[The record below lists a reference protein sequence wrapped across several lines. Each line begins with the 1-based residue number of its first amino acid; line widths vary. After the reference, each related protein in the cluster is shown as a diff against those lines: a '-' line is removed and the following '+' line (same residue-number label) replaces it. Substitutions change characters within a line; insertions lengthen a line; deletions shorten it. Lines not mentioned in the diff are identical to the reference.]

1 MILSPTKHSN
11 LRYSVVNVS
20 ASIIT
25 TLKENGII
33 EYNDLLATLKKKVG
47 HEVGEVFLLSLTFL
61 YILKRI
67 EYIDELDSIMLLN
80 EVV

>member
-1 MILSPTKHSN
+1 MMLSPTKHSN
-11 LRYSVVNVS
+11 LKYSIINVS

-33 EYNDLLATLKKKVG
+33 EYNDLLSSLKHKIGV
-47 HEVGEVFLLSLTFL
+47 EVGEVFLLSLNFL

-67 EYIDELDSIMLLN
+67 EYIDELDSIRLLN
-80 EVV
+80 EAV

>member
-1 MILSPTKHSN
+1 MMLSPTKHSN
-11 LRYSVVNVS
+11 LKYSIINVS

-33 EYNDLLATLKKKVG
+33 EYNDLLSSLKHKIGV
-47 HEVGEVFLLSLTFL
+47 EVSEVFLLSLNFL

-67 EYIDELDSIMLLN
+67 EYIDELDSIRLLN
-80 EVV
+80 EAV

>member
-11 LRYSVVNVS
+11 LRYSVINVS

-47 HEVGEVFLLSLTFL
+47 REVGEVFLLSLTFL

-67 EYIDELDSIMLLN
+67 EYIEELDSIRLLN
-80 EVV
+80 EVM

>member
-67 EYIDELDSIMLLN
+67 EYIDELDSIRLLN

>member
-1 MILSPTKHSN
+1 MMLSPTKHSS
-11 LRYSVVNVS
+11 LKYSIINVS

-33 EYNDLLATLKKKVG
+33 EYNDLLSTLKHKIG
-47 HEVGEVFLLSLTFL
+47 LEVSEVFLVSLNFL

-67 EYIDELDSIMLLN
+67 EYIDELDSIRLLN
-80 EVV
+80 EAE